1 MAKTLDV
8 DTLVSLAKLDLLV
21 NNGVDNWDWYEASL
35 EDAGYEASD
44 DYVED
49 SLNLLNALEMGGV
62 DGWGGYDDS
71 LEGLSE
77 YADYLDELVD
87 VSTALSFD
95 AWQAAEQVEK
105 EQAAKAQA
113 EAEAKAAEA
122 AKAEVPALRAPKN
135 EAEARVAAF
144 IADRFPEYDTE
155 IAFDKV
161 TNNGLWKRSTF
172 EREFAKAL
180 NVAAEVKDE
189 DAAITNYLV
198 RAQDALVTITLKNG
212 KLKKFIA
219 ETLES

>member
-21 NNGVDNWDWYEASL
+21 NNGVDNWDWYADSL

-49 SLNLLNALEMGGV
+49 SLNFLNALEAGGV
-62 DGWGGYDDS
+62 DNWDGYDDS
-71 LEGLSE
+71 LDGLSE

-95 AWQAAEQVEK
+95 DWKTAERVAAD
-105 EQAAKAQA
+105 
-113 EAEAKAAEA
+113 EA
-122 AKAEVPALRAPKN
+122 AKADAKAKAAVVAEPDVPVLRAPKN

-144 IADRFPEYDTE
+144 IADRFPEYNTE
-155 IAFDKV
+155 VAFDKV

-180 NVAAEVKDE
+180 DVAAEVKDE

>member
-21 NNGVDNWDWYEASL
+21 NNGVDNWDWYADSL

-49 SLNLLNALEMGGV
+49 SLNFLNALEAGGV
-62 DGWGGYDDS
+62 DNWDGYDDS
-71 LEGLSE
+71 LDGLSE

-95 AWQAAEQVEK
+95 DWKTAERVAADE
-105 EQAAKAQA
+105 AAKAD
-113 EAEAKAAEA
+113 AEAKAAVV
-122 AKAEVPALRAPKN
+122 AEPDVPALRAPKN

-180 NVAAEVKDE
+180 DVAAEVKDE
-189 DAAITNYLV
+189 DATITNYLV